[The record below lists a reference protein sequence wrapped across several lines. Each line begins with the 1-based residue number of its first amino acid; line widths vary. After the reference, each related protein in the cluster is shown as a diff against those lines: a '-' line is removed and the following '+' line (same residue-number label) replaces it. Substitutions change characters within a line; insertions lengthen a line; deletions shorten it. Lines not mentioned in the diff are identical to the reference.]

1 MRSHRIA
8 IALVVFA
15 ALIVSATLVV
25 RQVRDHG
32 STPPPATMSP
42 GAGLPDEDPLAWTAK
57 RSDDYALRATDGW
70 AHALYTKTADGLA
83 LAIKRTQGWRK
94 AIERAT
100 EGTNVDP
107 DTLSAIVLL
116 ESAGRP
122 EAQASDDLDGAVG
135 LTQIVAQTGQDLL
148 DLHVDVEA
156 AERISKQMDHAA
168 KKGDDRRVEQLRAER
183 RRVDERFDP
192 QKSLAAT
199 VRYLEFAKEQLGRDD
214 LAVASYHMGVG
225 NLQTALGD
233 YGEGTVPYVRLYF
246 DSTPVHHP
254 NAWRFLSSLGDDSAT
269 YLWRV
274 QAADEILHMAAENPQ
289 ALARRTKL
297 MNERNSAEV
306 VLHPADETEH
316 FADGDALQDAYDDG
330 EIAALPPSYLRRHGL
345 RLDRQMGEL
354 AGKVGERPRLYRG
367 LRREALALL
376 AYIGTG
382 VRAISGAQQPLRV
395 TSTVRDERYQDE
407 LLRVDDQATDD
418 YSLHTTGFAFDIA
431 RDYAND
437 KQAMALQFLLD
448 RLTALNLIAWV
459 REPGA
464 IHVTVSSDARRLMQP
479 MGVLPADARHVGAA
493 G

>member
-8 IALVVFA
+8 IALVVLA

-32 STPPPATMSP
+32 SSPPPATMAP
-42 GAGLPDEDPLAWTAK
+42 GAGLPDEDTLAWTAQ
-57 RSDDYALRATDGW
+57 RSDDYAQRATQGW
-70 AHALYTKTADGLA
+70 AHALYTRTADGLA
-83 LAIKRTQGWRK
+83 LGIKRTQGWRK

-100 EGTNVDP
+100 AGTDISP
-107 DTLSAIVLL
+107 DTLAAIVLL

-122 EAQASDDLDGAVG
+122 EAQASDDLHGAVG
-135 LTQIVAQTGQDLL
+135 LTQIVAETGQDLL
-148 DLHVDVEA
+148 GMRVDVDA
-156 AERISKQMDHAA
+156 AERISKQMDRAA
-168 KKGDDRRVEQLRAER
+168 RKNDDKRVEELRAER

-199 VRYLEFAKEQLGRDD
+199 VRYLQFAREQLGRDD
-214 LAVASYHMGVG
+214 LAIASYHMGVG

-246 DSTPVHHP
+246 DSTPSHHP
-254 NAWRFLSSLGDDSAT
+254 EAWRFLSGLGDDSST

-274 QAADEILHMAAENPQ
+274 RAADEILHMATENPD
-289 ALARRTKL
+289 ALARRTQL

-306 VLHPADETEH
+306 VLHPPDETEH
-316 FADGDALQDAYDDG
+316 FADGAALQDAYDEG
-330 EIAALPPSYLRRHGL
+330 EIAALPPAYLRRHGL
-345 RLDRQMGEL
+345 ELDPQMGEL
-354 AGKVGERPRLYRG
+354 AGKVDEKPKLYRG
-367 LRREALALL
+367 LRREALAML

-382 VRAISGAQQPLRV
+382 VRAISGVQQPLRV
-395 TSTVRDERYQDE
+395 TSTVRDERYQE
-407 LLRVDDQATDD
+407 ALLRRNDQATDD

-431 RDYAND
+431 RDYASS

-464 IHVTVSSDARRLMQP
+464 IHVTVSSDAAKLMQP
-479 MGVLPADARHVGAA
+479 MGVLPADASHVGAT